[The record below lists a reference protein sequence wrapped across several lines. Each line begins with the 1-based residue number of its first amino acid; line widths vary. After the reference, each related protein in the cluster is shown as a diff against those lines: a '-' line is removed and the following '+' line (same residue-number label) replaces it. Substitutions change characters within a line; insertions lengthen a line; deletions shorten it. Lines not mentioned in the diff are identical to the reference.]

1 MSRVTCSDYALRAS
15 AGAGYRPWES
25 IKEQMG
31 DNSAQ
36 LAIGIHVMRAALT
49 LAGDAATLYEVAPDE
64 QPARINQAM
73 YVVLHLD
80 EYAHVHHDA
89 RTIMFEASAMPDAPG
104 PSARPVTRPSTPQH
118 KNDASE
124 NPARTRYS
132 SERKASLR

>member
-1 MSRVTCSDYALRAS
+1 M
-15 AGAGYRPWES
+15 
-25 IKEQMG
+25 
-31 DNSAQ
+31 
-36 LAIGIHVMRAALT
+36 
-49 LAGDAATLYEVAPDE
+49 VAPDE
-64 QPARINQAM
+64 QWPESIKRCTSS
-73 YVVLHLD
+73 YLD